1 MKKNIAAAALAVL
14 CLTLTASAS
23 LGRRAEP
30 QYQEYELAEV
40 KASACY
46 ADAVDNFEELQAN
59 AELVVKCT
67 LDRVVRCSDYAQGAL
82 LSVSECY
89 QGTLPTEQIEVRQML
104 DGFQVE
110 DGHEYVLFLREHK
123 YGNLK
128 NVYDVVGGY
137 QGVFKLGPDGSIA
150 AASSMMESPNML
162 HWMDTYALD

>member
-23 LGRRAEP
+23 LGRHQNP
-30 QYQEYELAEV
+30 QYKEYELAEV

-46 ADAVDNFEELQAN
+46 VDAVDNFEELQAN
-59 AELVVKCT
+59 ADLVVKCT
-67 LDRVVRCSDYAQGAL
+67 LDKVVLRSDYAQGAL

-89 QGTLPTEQIEVRQML
+89 QGTLPPEQIEVRQML
-104 DGFQVE
+104 DGCQVE
-110 DGHEYVLFLREHK
+110 DGHEYVLFLREH
-123 YGNLK
+123 GLDDPE

-137 QGVFKLGPDGSIA
+137 QGVFKLEPDGSIA

-162 HWMDTYALD
+162 QWMNTYALD